1 MTLRLSGMLL
11 SAVGLT
17 TALAMALAIPA
28 EAKTKKRQ
36 ARPAEVA
43 MPYGGPVS
51 GGWRQGP
58 RSGALYNGQ
67 DYLGTDPD
75 PNIRFQI
82 QRDLSLRYGGGAD

>member
-11 SAVGLT
+11 SAVGL
-17 TALAMALAIPA
+17 AIALAIGLTDLA
-28 EAKTKKRQ
+28 MAKTKKHP
-36 ARPAEVA
+36 RPAAVGTQ
-43 MPYGGPVS
+43 YGVPTS

-58 RSGALYNGQ
+58 PPGALYNGQ

-82 QRDLSLRYGGGAD
+82 LRDLSLRYGGGAD

>member
-1 MTLRLSGMLL
+1 MTLRRSGMLL
-11 SAVGLT
+11 SAVGLG
-17 TALAMALAIPA
+17 TALALAISFSA
-28 EAKTKKRQ
+28 EAKSKKRQ

-43 MPYGGPVS
+43 MPYGGPVL